1 MGKNKVRKKR
11 KTSPATKIASEG
23 ELKQGKTNLYILAVM
38 VVAAVGLI
46 FYGLGL

>member
-11 KTSPATKIASEG
+11 KSSPASKPATEI
-23 ELKQGKTNLYILAVM
+23 ELKQGKTNLYILLVM

>member
-11 KTSPATKIASEG
+11 KVSPVNHPPTES
-23 ELKQGKTNLYILAVM
+23 ELKQGKKNLYILLAM
-38 VVAAVGLI
+38 IVAGIGII

>member
-11 KTSPATKIASEG
+11 KPSPATHQATPA
-23 ELKQGKTNLYILAVM
+23 ELTQGKKNLYILLVM
-38 VVAAVGLI
+38 IVAGIGLI